1 MPNHNRT
8 KSQTAIRFKA
18 AWLRCAKVHAERL
31 RQSLYSGFQ
40 MQSMIF
46 SAFAS
51 RKKRKLLFAGAIPAI
66 VIIVMSFVS
75 KSAFASDDTDSIRV
89 LDRFEFTDIDGETQS
104 FDRRVDQRA
113 LVFVF
118 VTTDCPIANSYQPLL
133 SKLQQEYQ
141 NKGFQFV
148 LVHEGLGQTPEKL
161 RTHGKEYGVTCPIVM
176 DADHAIARRLVATKT
191 PEVVV
196 VGRDRRVVYQ
206 GRIDDLH
213 QGFGKKRAAVTRE
226 DLRIAL
232 NELVTGKSISVP
244 KTEAVGCSI
253 AYAVGSTKQ

>member
-1 MPNHNRT
+1 
-8 KSQTAIRFKA
+8 
-18 AWLRCAKVHAERL
+18 
-31 RQSLYSGFQ
+31 
-40 MQSMIF
+40 MQSTILGKF
-46 SAFAS
+46 TSS
-51 RKKRKLLFAGAIPAI
+51 KKRKQIFAGAIPAI
-66 VIIVMSFVS
+66 VIIAISFS
-75 KSAFASDDTDSIRV
+75 LTSAFASDDTDSLRV
-89 LDRFEFTDIDGETQS
+89 LDRFEFTDVDGEAHS
-104 FDRRVDQRA
+104 LDGRVDQRA

-133 SKLQQEYQ
+133 TKLQQEYQ
-141 NKGFQFV
+141 SKGFQFV
-148 LVHEGLGQTPEKL
+148 LVHEGPGQTPEKL
-161 RTHGKEYGVTCPIVM
+161 RTHAKEYGVTCPIVM

-213 QGFGKKRAAVTRE
+213 QGFGKKRAVVTRE

-232 NELVTGKSISVP
+232 SELDAGKSISVP

-253 AYAVGSTKQ
+253 AYAVGSTKK